1 MTRKEKIV
9 EVFENINPGQREL
22 ITQLID
28 EVLFLEKQ
36 MTELKKLPFI
46 KTKPDNPSIQKTTPA
61 AKLYKECSQSYM
73 NAIRILLSIV
83 KQESESEADR
93 LKQMFAEFM
102 PDE

>member
-1 MTRKEKIV
+1 MTRKEKLL

-28 EVLFLEKQ
+28 EVLFLEEQ

-46 KTKPDNPSIQKTTPA
+46 KIKPDNPQIQKTTPA

-83 KQESESEADR
+83 KQEGESDADR
-93 LKQMFAEFM
+93 LERLLSEFQV
-102 PDE
+102 

>member
-1 MTRKEKIV
+1 MTRKEKLV
-9 EVFENINPGQREL
+9 EVFANIDSGQREL
-22 ITQLID
+22 ITQMID

-73 NAIRILLSIV
+73 NTIRILLSIV